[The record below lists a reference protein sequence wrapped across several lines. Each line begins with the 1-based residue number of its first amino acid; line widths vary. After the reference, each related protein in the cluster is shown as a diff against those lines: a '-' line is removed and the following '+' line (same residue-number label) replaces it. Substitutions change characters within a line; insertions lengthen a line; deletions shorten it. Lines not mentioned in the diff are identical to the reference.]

1 MTVSLNHHQTH
12 FFQNATWSNTLLLL
26 AGCLKFNF
34 LICFEVAASYL
45 MIELSVS
52 FIQFDVIFNFVFS
65 FVPSYYALPLVY
77 TADHIVSSV
86 ESGDLMWVS
95 SVV

>member
-12 FFQNATWSNTLLLL
+12 FCQNATWSNTLLLL

-77 TADHIVSSV
+77 TADHIVSV
-86 ESGDLMWVS
+86 ESGYLMCVS
-95 SVV
+95 LVV